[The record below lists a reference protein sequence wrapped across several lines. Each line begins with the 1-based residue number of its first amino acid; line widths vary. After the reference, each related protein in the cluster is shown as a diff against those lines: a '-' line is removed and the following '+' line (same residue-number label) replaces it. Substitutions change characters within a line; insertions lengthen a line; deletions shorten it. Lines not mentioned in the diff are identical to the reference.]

1 MRLRSAGE
9 PITHTYP
16 ERCASLPSAQ
26 AARATIAGMARDLR
40 PFDYALYLM
49 GEFTL
54 YLEDRADELSGDELA
69 SLQERLAHIAH
80 ELQAL
85 RATRTAS

>member
-1 MRLRSAGE
+1 MAGD
-9 PITHTYP
+9 
-16 ERCASLPSAQ
+16 AK
-26 AARATIAGMARDLR
+26 

-49 GEFTL
+49 GEFSL

-85 RATRTAS
+85 RAKQTAS